1 MPMAGFQ
8 RGNFKMGDR
17 VTRATQSR
25 ELVRA
30 KRLRQALERGAP
42 PTFVPPAVP
51 NPVAPPLSLSWS
63 SIEKSSVEK
72 NPVEHPGKTNSAE
85 KNSKNAKKISSE
97 ETLNTR
103 RQYLEQLFQNS
114 PDPLVIVDTSFRGQC
129 VNQEFQR
136 LFGYSAAQVLGK
148 PVNQLIFPLDRAAE
162 AEWIMQCLERGEQI
176 TLETQRLAKDGTL
189 LDVSVSSAPLIID
202 GQTVAFYAIYRD
214 ISERKRAEALS
225 SALYRIAEKASATQ
239 DLQQFFA
246 AIHGIVDELMC
257 ARNFSI
263 ALHDPESQLVS
274 FPYFVDEQ
282 ESAPA
287 PTKLGSGLV
296 EFVLRTGEPLLCTPQ
311 VAHEMQQ
318 RGKIK
323 LNHPP
328 PLHWLSVPLKVNHHI
343 LGAVILKSYSK
354 NTHFRER
361 DQDVLALISQQL
373 AAAIDRKRNEQ
384 SLRRSE
390 LCYRSLVQTAVYG
403 IYRSSLD
410 GRFLDVNPALIGML
424 GYDSAHDVLSL
435 DPKKDVFVDP
445 AEYTRLVDEFR
456 RSGRMDG
463 FEVRWKRKDAAI
475 ITVRISGRA
484 VASDEPTDVLEAIAE
499 DITERR
505 VLEDQFRQAQK
516 MEAVGRLAGG
526 IAHDFNN
533 LLMVISGYT
542 EVMLGQ
548 ITLGHPLHSKAEAI
562 QQASDRATTLTRQLL
577 AFSRKQLLEL
587 KVIDVNAIVADME
600 RLLRPL
606 IGEDIEL
613 TTSLAP
619 SVGCTRADAGQLE
632 QVIMNLVVNAKD
644 ALPNGGKISIR
655 TASVNLDDS
664 YRPENTFIKN
674 GPYVMISVSDNGEG
688 MDRET
693 QARIFEPFFT
703 TKEKG
708 KGTGLGLST
717 VYGIIKQSGGYVF
730 VQSEP
735 ARGTVFTIYFP
746 RVDEPSDAIGATPVA
761 LAAVGGT
768 ETVLLVEDEDSV
780 RQLVRETLESR
791 GYRVLEAG
799 NGADALTL
807 AAAHSDP
814 IHLVITDVVMPG
826 LNGHELV
833 QQLQSARP
841 GLKVLYLSG
850 YAQDAFPSTA
860 AADSQKTFLQKPFTL
875 QSLSRKVREILGPPA
890 N

>member
-1 MPMAGFQ
+1 
-8 RGNFKMGDR
+8 MGDR
-17 VTRATQSR
+17 VTRVPQSR

-30 KRLRQALERGAP
+30 KRLRQALEHGAP

-51 NPVAPPLSLSWS
+51 NPVAQPFSLSWS
-63 SIEKSSVEK
+63 SAEKSSLEK
-72 NPVEHPGKTNSAE
+72 NPAESSGKANSKE
-85 KNSKNAKKISSE
+85 KNPRKISSDE
-97 ETLNTR
+97 VLNTR

-114 PDPLVIVDTSFRGQC
+114 PAPLVIVDASFRGQC

-136 LFGYSAAQVLGK
+136 LFGHSAAQVLGK
-148 PVNQLIFPLDRAAE
+148 PVNQLIFPPDRAAE
-162 AEWIMQCLERGEQI
+162 AELLMQCLERGEHI

-214 ISERKRAEALS
+214 ISERKRAEAPS

-246 AIHGIVDELMC
+246 AIHGIVDELMS

-263 ALHDPESQLVS
+263 ALHDAESQLVS
-274 FPYFVDEQ
+274 FPHFVEEQ
-282 ESAPA
+282 QSAPA
-287 PTKLGSGLV
+287 PAKLASGLV
-296 EFVLRTGEPLLCTPQ
+296 EYVLRTGEPLLCTPRL
-311 VAHEMQQ
+311 AHEMQQ

-323 LNHPP
+323 LGAPP
-328 PLHWLSVPLKVNHHI
+328 PLHWLGVPLKVNHHI

-354 NTHFRER
+354 NTRFRER

-384 SLRRSE
+384 SLRRPSAQR
-390 LCYRSLVQTAVYG
+390 L
-403 IYRSSLD
+403 SSSTPVAL
-410 GRFLDVNPALIGML
+410 FLDVNPALIGML
-424 GYDSAHDVLSL
+424 GYSSAHDVLSL
-435 DPKKDVFVDP
+435 DPQKDVFVDP
-445 AEYTRLVDEFR
+445 AEYSRLVDEFR

-542 EVMLGQ
+542 EVLLGQ
-548 ITLGHPLHSKAEAI
+548 ITIGHPLHSKAEAI
-562 QQASDRATTLTRQLL
+562 QQASDRATSLTRQLL

-619 SVGCTRADAGQLE
+619 AVGCPRADAGQLE

-644 ALPNGGKISIR
+644 AMPNGGKICIR
-655 TASVNLDDS
+655 TASVNLDDA

-768 ETVLLVEDEDSV
+768 EPVLLVEDEDSV

-791 GYRVLEAG
+791 GYRVLEAA
-799 NGADALTL
+799 NGGDALTL
-807 AAAHSDP
+807 AAAHADP

-833 QQLQSARP
+833 KQTQPARP

-875 QSLSRKVREILGPPA
+875 QSLTREVREILGPPT

>member
-1 MPMAGFQ
+1 
-8 RGNFKMGDR
+8 MGDR
-17 VTRATQSR
+17 VTRIPQSR

-42 PTFVPPAVP
+42 PAFVPPAVP
-51 NPVAPPLSLSWS
+51 NPAAQPSTLSWS
-63 SIEKSSVEK
+63 SLEK
-72 NPVEHPGKTNSAE
+72 NSAE
-85 KNSKNAKKISSE
+85 KNSKKLNSSEKKPKQASSE
-97 ETLNTR
+97 EILNAR

-114 PDPLVIVDTSFRGQC
+114 PDALIVTGSSYHVQC

-136 LFGYSAAQVLGK
+136 MFGYSPAEVLGRSIDE
-148 PVNQLIFPLDRAAE
+148 VVFPPDRAAE
-162 AEWIMQCLERGEQI
+162 AQWIAQCLQRGERL
-176 TLETQRLAKDGTL
+176 TLETQRRCKDGSL

-202 GQTVAFYAIYRD
+202 GEVVAFYAFYRD

-246 AIHGIVDELMC
+246 AIHSIVDELMC

-263 ALHDPESQLVS
+263 AIHDQESQQLS

-287 PTKLGSGLV
+287 PGKLASGLT
-296 EFVLRTGEPLLCTPQ
+296 EYVLRTGEPLLCTPELVEKLQ
-311 VAHEMQQ
+311 K
-318 RGKIK
+318 RGEVE
-323 LNHPP
+323 LTSPP
-328 PLHWLSVPLKVNHHI
+328 PLQWLGVPLKVNHHV
-343 LGAVILKSYSK
+343 LGALVLKNNSR

-361 DQDVLALISQQL
+361 DKDVLTLISQQL

-384 SLRRSE
+384 ALRRSE
-390 LCYRSLVQTAVYG
+390 VRYRSLVQTAVYG
-403 IYRSSLD
+403 IYRSSLE
-410 GRFLDVNPALIGML
+410 GNFLDVNPALIGML
-424 GYDSAHDVLSL
+424 GYNSALEVLAL
-435 DPKKDVFVDP
+435 DPQKDVFVDP
-445 AEYTRLVDEFR
+445 TEYTRLVDEFR
-456 RSGRMDG
+456 RTGRMDG
-463 FEVRWKRKDAAI
+463 FEVRWKRKDSAI

-484 VASDEPTDVLEAIAE
+484 VAGGDEPSDVLEAIAE

-542 EVMLGQ
+542 EVLLDQ
-548 ITLGHPLHSKAEAI
+548 LTPGHPLHAKAEAI
-562 QQASDRATTLTRQLL
+562 QQASDRASTLTRQLL

-587 KVIDVNAIVADME
+587 KVIDVNAIVKDME

-613 TTSLAP
+613 TTSLAAA
-619 SVGCTRADAGQLE
+619 VGCTRADAGQLE

-644 ALPNGGKISIR
+644 AMPNGGKICIR
-655 TASVNLDDS
+655 TASVTLDDS

-674 GPYVMISVSDNGEG
+674 GPYVMIAVSDNGQG

-730 VQSEP
+730 VQSELG
-735 ARGTVFTIYFP
+735 RGTVFTIYFP
-746 RVDEPSDAIGATPVA
+746 RVDEPSEAVGATPVS

-799 NGADALTL
+799 NGNAALAL
-807 AAAHSDP
+807 AAAHADP

-826 LNGHELV
+826 LSGHELV
-833 QQLQSARP
+833 QQLQPARP

-860 AADSQKTFLQKPFTL
+860 AVDSQKTFLQKPFTL
-875 QSLSRKVREILGPPA
+875 QSLARKVREILGPPT

>member
-1 MPMAGFQ
+1 
-8 RGNFKMGDR
+8 MGDR
-17 VTRATQSR
+17 VTRVRQSR

-30 KRLRQALERGAP
+30 KRLRQALERGAAPAFIP
-42 PTFVPPAVP
+42 PDTP
-51 NPVAPPLSLSWS
+51 NPVAQPSTLCWN
-63 SIEKSSVEK
+63 SVEK
-72 NPVEHPGKTNSAE
+72 NSRKANSQE
-85 KNSKNAKKISSE
+85 KSPKKVSLE
-97 ETLNTR
+97 ETLSTR
-103 RQYLEQLFQNS
+103 RQYLEQLFQTS
-114 PDPLVIVDTSFRGQC
+114 PDPLIIVDASFHTQC

-136 LFGYSAAQVLGK
+136 MFGYSAAETLGRSID
-148 PVNQLIFPLDRAAE
+148 QLVFPPDRAAE
-162 AEWIMQCLERGEQI
+162 AQWIAQCLQRGERL
-176 TLETQRLAKDGTL
+176 TLETQRRCKDGFL

-202 GQTVAFYAIYRD
+202 GQTAAFYAVYRD

-225 SALYRIAEKASATQ
+225 SALYRIAEKASAAQ

-257 ARNFSI
+257 ARNFAI
-263 ALHDPESQLVS
+263 AIHDPESQMLS
-274 FPYFVDEQ
+274 FPYFVDER
-282 ESAPA
+282 ESDPA
-287 PTKLGSGLV
+287 PSKLASGLTEYV
-296 EFVLRTGEPLLCTPQ
+296 IRTGESLLCTPELAKQ
-311 VAHEMQQ
+311 LQ
-318 RGKIK
+318 RRGEVK
-323 LNHPP
+323 LSSPA
-328 PLHWLSVPLKVNHHI
+328 PLQWLGVPLKVNHHI
-343 LGAVILKSYSK
+343 LGALVVKSYSK

-361 DQDVLALISQQL
+361 DKDVLTLISQQL

-390 LCYRSLVQTAVYG
+390 VCYRSLVQTAVYG
-403 IYRSSLD
+403 IYRSSLE
-410 GRFLDVNPALIGML
+410 GRFIDVNPALIGML
-424 GYDSAHDVLSL
+424 GYNSALEVLAL
-435 DPKKDVFVDP
+435 DPEKAVFLDP
-445 AEYTRLVDEFR
+445 GEYARLVDEFR
-456 RSGRMDG
+456 RTGRMDG

-484 VASDEPTDVLEAIAE
+484 VAGGDEPADVLEAIAE

-542 EVMLGQ
+542 EVLLDQ
-548 ITLGHPLHSKAEAI
+548 LTLGHPLHAKAEAI

-587 KVIDVNAIVADME
+587 KVIDVNAIVADMQ

-613 TTSLAP
+613 TTILSP

-644 ALPNGGKISIR
+644 AMPNGGKISIR
-655 TASVNLDDS
+655 TASVTLDDS

-674 GPYVMISVSDNGEG
+674 GPYVMIAVSDNGEG

-730 VQSEP
+730 GQSELS
-735 ARGTVFTIYFP
+735 RGTIFTIYFP
-746 RVDEPSDAIGATPVA
+746 RVDEPSEPHGTSQVS
-761 LAAVGGT
+761 LAAAGGT

-791 GYRVLEAG
+791 GYRVLEAP
-799 NGADALTL
+799 NGTAALAIAAKL
-807 AAAHSDP
+807 AGQ

-833 QQLQSARP
+833 EQLLPTRS
-841 GLKVLYLSG
+841 GLKVIYLSG
-850 YAQDAFPSTA
+850 YAQDAFSTPLTA
-860 AADSQKTFLQKPFTL
+860 EAQKTFLQKPFTL
-875 QSLSRKVREILGPPA
+875 QSLARKVREILGPPA

>member
-1 MPMAGFQ
+1 MAGF
-8 RGNFKMGDR
+8 RGGSFEMGDR
-17 VTRATQSR
+17 VTRVPQSR

-30 KRLRQALERGAP
+30 KRLRQALEHGAP

-51 NPVAPPLSLSWS
+51 NPAAQPFSLSWS
-63 SIEKSSVEK
+63 SVEK
-72 NPVEHPGKTNSAE
+72 NSAE
-85 KNSKNAKKISSE
+85 NNSKNPKKISSE

-114 PDPLVIVDTSFRGQC
+114 PDPLVIVDSSFRAQC

-148 PVNQLIFPLDRAAE
+148 TVNQLIFPPDRAAE

-176 TLETQRLAKDGTL
+176 TLETQRLAKNGSL

-263 ALHDPESQLVS
+263 ALHDPESQLLS

-287 PTKLGSGLV
+287 PAKLGSGLV
-296 EFVLRTGEPLLCTPQ
+296 EYVLRTGEPLLCTPQ
-311 VAHEMQQ
+311 LAHEMQQ

-328 PLHWLSVPLKVNHHI
+328 PLHWLGVPLKVNHHI

-373 AAAIDRKRNEQ
+373 AAAVDRKRNEQ

-435 DPKKDVFVDP
+435 DPQKDVFVDP

-484 VASDEPTDVLEAIAE
+484 VAGDEPTDVLEAIAE

-587 KVIDVNAIVADME
+587 KVIDVNAIVAGME

-655 TASVNLDDS
+655 TSSVNLDDS

-746 RVDEPSDAIGATPVA
+746 RIDEPSDAIGATPVA

-791 GYRVLEAG
+791 GYRVLEAA

-807 AAAHSDP
+807 AAALPDP

-833 QQLQSARP
+833 QQLQPARP

-850 YAQDAFPSTA
+850 YAQDAFPSPA

-875 QSLSRKVREILGPPA
+875 QSLSRKVREILGPPT